1 MSTYIYLFISIP
13 VQFNSSFSALHAL
26 LPFRLICWGMYPQIY
41 PKINLPVYLHASL
54 LSNTKTNLSPQLLA
68 YLPTDV
74 PVHDLFMFILP
85 FWLTVTV
92 FPSIFLLFYMS
103 TAVPVHQ
110 YACSAY
116 LFLFGITCTIT
127 FQLICWGMCTQIY
140 LKINLPV
147 YLHPSLLSNHK
158 DLPVTT
164 ATCVHAHWCTCSWP
178 YLVIL
183 IISFRHTVCT
193 YCPLTCCSKYSQIYP
208 FIN

>member
-1 MSTYIYLFISIP
+1 MLYLST
-13 VQFNSSFSALHAL
+13 
-26 LPFRLICWGMYPQIY
+26 
-41 PKINLPVYLHASL
+41 
-54 LSNTKTNLSPQLLA
+54 
-68 YLPTDV
+68 D
-74 PVHDLFMFILP
+74 
-85 FWLTVTV
+85 
-92 FPSIFLLFYMS
+92 
-103 TAVPVHQ
+103 VPVHQ

-208 FIN
+208 FINQSVPFVCVFHLALHAHLSVNSSTDQRTDRPTRKWMYLLILMLLAITTKTYLPIQLSTCL